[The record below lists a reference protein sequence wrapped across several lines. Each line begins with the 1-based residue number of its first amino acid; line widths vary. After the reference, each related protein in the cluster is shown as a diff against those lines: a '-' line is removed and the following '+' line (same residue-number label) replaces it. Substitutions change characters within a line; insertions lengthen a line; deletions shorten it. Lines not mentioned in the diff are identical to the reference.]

1 MVKQSILLLKI
12 VCLSFFD
19 KNMIFKCFHF
29 SFQPNIV
36 KNSSSTLKIQS
47 IFKSY
52 NDAQVTINGAF
63 PYVGGPQN
71 GITKCPL
78 L

>member
-1 MVKQSILLLKI
+1 MIKLQITLILL
-12 VCLSFFD
+12 CY
-19 KNMIFKCFHF
+19 N
-29 SFQPNIV
+29 QPNIN
-36 KNSSSTLKIQS
+36 KSRSSTFKIQC
-47 IFKSY
+47 ILKSY